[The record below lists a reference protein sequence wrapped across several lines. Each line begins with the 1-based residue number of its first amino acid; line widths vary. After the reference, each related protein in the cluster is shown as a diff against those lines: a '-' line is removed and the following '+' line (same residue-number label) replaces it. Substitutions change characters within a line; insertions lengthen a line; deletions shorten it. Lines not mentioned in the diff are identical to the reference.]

1 MPPWPAEGLE
11 VTCQIEDLAV
21 GLGMTTF
28 IGPVRSVDGQ
38 HEVRC
43 RAAGMWAEGVLHWHK
58 SKTVVSVGRQKV
70 CRSKRLSP
78 GPGIGHLHKGLRAM
92 SSAALGSCHL

>member
-1 MPPWPAEGLE
+1 MPPWLAEGLE

-28 IGPVRSVDGQ
+28 ISPVRSVDGQ

-43 RAAGMWAEGVLHWHK
+43 RAAGMWAEGVLHWK
-58 SKTVVSVGRQKV
+58 
-70 CRSKRLSP
+70 
-78 GPGIGHLHKGLRAM
+78 
-92 SSAALGSCHL
+92 

>member
-1 MPPWPAEGLE
+1 MPPWLAEGLE

-28 IGPVRSVDGQ
+28 ISPVRSVDGQ

-43 RAAGMWAEGVLHWHK
+43 RAAGMWAEGVLHWK
-58 SKTVVSVGRQKV
+58 NSKQSCLLAGRSYAGTGFLALAQGWDS
-70 CRSKRLSP
+70 CTGNELCSTGLLSLK
-78 GPGIGHLHKGLRAM
+78 I
-92 SSAALGSCHL
+92 